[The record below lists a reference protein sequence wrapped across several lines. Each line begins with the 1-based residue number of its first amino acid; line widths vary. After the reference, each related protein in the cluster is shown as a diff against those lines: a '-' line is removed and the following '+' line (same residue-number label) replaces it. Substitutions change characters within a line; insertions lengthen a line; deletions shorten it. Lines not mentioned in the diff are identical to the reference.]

1 MRAYWLAIGMLL
13 FGFLATA
20 SAQPSPQQRPQQ
32 HPMTPVQGQQD
43 TIAPVPGQ
51 MNVIIQETP
60 APDIVPPEAMAP
72 PPVTV
77 RRVHQPAGGRGGKQ
91 AVVRHEKNKS
101 ESTVTEGDEIEG
113 WKVISITD
121 RLVTIEK
128 KINDRRAIRA
138 QMPVGGAVPIQDAE
152 TP

>member
-77 RRVHQPAGGRGGKQ
+77 RRVHGEQ
-91 AVVRHEKNKS
+91 AVVRHERDKS
-101 ESTVTEGDEIEG
+101 ELTVREGDEVEG
-113 WKVISITD
+113 WKVLSITD
-121 RLVTIEK
+121 QVVTIEK

-138 QMPVGGAVPIQDAE
+138 QIPVGGVLQIPDKAKP
-152 TP
+152 